1 VDEIRR
7 SRGSK
12 KKENCGKRVQ
22 EEGGGGERGPKR
34 RTRKGVMCKK
44 SEAKEAKDLPY
55 CKNRRVGHVHTAD
68 QKTKTAEPNGKKHR
82 PNLICF

>member
-1 VDEIRR
+1 
-7 SRGSK
+7 
-12 KKENCGKRVQ
+12 
-22 EEGGGGERGPKR
+22 
-34 RTRKGVMCKK
+34 MCKK

-82 PNLICF
+82 PNLICFWFLRECNVDLCCCHMYTYRAHFKALLATLKL